1 VSHTANPGLRGLAA
15 SAWATGPA
23 AVHDAVA
30 QAVAGLGGTAPAL
43 VLAFPDA
50 ELPRGEVLAQA
61 AGAAPDC
68 PVAGM
73 TSRGLITGD
82 GVRPSG
88 CAATAF
94 ADEVAVGIGLARE
107 ASRDPR
113 AAGRAAVEQ
122 AVAGLDLAPGRA
134 VLLLFL
140 DPESGDAADVIDG
153 AYSVV
158 GGRVPL
164 AGGGANGR
172 APAVLADDAMSAD
185 AVAAVALSCAAPVAV
200 GLGHG
205 CRRRGEPAIAT
216 RTAGRVLGELDGRPA
231 EEVYLEGLGRAGER
245 LDDRA
250 FEALAVL
257 HPLAQPEL
265 RGLFRLR
272 HVLRRAP
279 GGGLL
284 CATAIPP
291 NAAVFFTEQT
301 AETIVASAG
310 SAVDEALAPLGPPRA
325 ALVFDC
331 AARQRALGERLPDE
345 GEALVAALG
354 GVPAVAGLFTRGEVG
369 RMRGSKGD
377 RNHAVVVVAF
387 A

>member
-1 VSHTANPGLRGLAA
+1 MAPTTPQSATLAGA
-15 SAWATGPA
+15 AWA
-23 AVHDAVA
+23 
-30 QAVAGLGGTAPAL
+30 AGSDAPARAVDEAVGALEGGRPGL

-50 ELPRGEVLAQA
+50 ALPADRAAEAVTGAS
-61 AGAAPDC
+61 AGA

-73 TSRGLITGD
+73 TSSGLLTSD
-82 GVRPSG
+82 GLREGG
-88 CAATAF
+88 CWALALGEAF
-94 ADEVAVGIGLARE
+94 GAQVGLADG
-107 ASRDPR
+107 ASADLR
-113 AAGRAAVEQ
+113 AAGALATARAAEGMDLLPGH
-122 AVAGLDLAPGRA
+122 AV
-134 VLLLFL
+134 VLVLV
-140 DPESGDAADVIDG
+140 DPASGDEGAAVDG
-153 AYSVV
+153 AYEVV
-158 GGRVPL
+158 GPHVPL

-172 APAVLADDAMSAD
+172 PQALFAGATASAD
-185 AVAAVALSCAAPVAV
+185 AVVAVAITSPAPIRV
-200 GLGHG
+200 GIAHG
-205 CRRRGEPAIAT
+205 CRPRAFPAIVT
-216 RTAGRVLGELDGRPA
+216 RTEGRAVRELDGRPA